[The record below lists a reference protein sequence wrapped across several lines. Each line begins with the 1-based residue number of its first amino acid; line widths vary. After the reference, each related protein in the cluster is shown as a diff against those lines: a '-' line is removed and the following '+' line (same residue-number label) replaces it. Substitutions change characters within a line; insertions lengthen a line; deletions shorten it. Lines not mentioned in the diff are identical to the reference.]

1 MEVWRGL
8 RGLGRAYKTAIGF
21 DATYVTEGSEH
32 QAFAASLLVDINVSW
47 SRSVAAAGCPP
58 YVAGAGENRSIPL
71 NSCTRVEGLVKLY
84 HKSLASGGL
93 LSATRPAST
102 FARVSE
108 PWRAFAEL
116 YHSGWLSDADT
127 RAIYQ
132 YQQNTDGLMRL
143 GISGGANLPNAMF
156 GHPAYGHAYGLV
168 GASMAEEF
176 VLFLYPQSHH
186 GATKGTWT
194 FWEKVPLDRR

>member
-127 RAIYQ
+127 EQ
-132 YQQNTDGLMRL
+132 STNTSRTRT
-143 GISGGANLPNAMF
+143 A
-156 GHPAYGHAYGLV
+156 
-168 GASMAEEF
+168 
-176 VLFLYPQSHH
+176 
-186 GATKGTWT
+186 
-194 FWEKVPLDRR
+194 